1 MHNMMICGKIITL
14 HDNYVITNNYIF
26 KHDGNIRFEDIQ
38 NMLEYDSTN
47 SLINEEL
54 IAPED
59 AELVQ

>member
-1 MHNMMICGKIITL
+1 MHNMMINGKIIAL
-14 HDNYVITNNYIF
+14 HGNYVITENYIF

-38 NMLEYDSTN
+38 NMLEYDDSN
-47 SLINEEL
+47 SIIDEEL

>member
-1 MHNMMICGKIITL
+1 MHTMIICGKVITL

-38 NMLEYDSTN
+38 NMLEYDSN
-47 SLINEEL
+47 SSIIDEEL